1 MQQSRLR
8 KSLILRFPNACRF
21 WHRAQKRQREQFCF
35 QALLRTENGAAIC
48 NMCFCLH
55 GELCKEW
62 WLNVDLKE
70 LLPQSIVA
78 WMWSEYC
85 NCFFNMRFSSSS
97 CALRFCNSLF
107 RCPLFWHASMPKCAH
122 KARRRGAVPDS
133 QALILSN
140 NSTLTAKL
148 PALKKYEILL
158 FKTAEIFFG
167 KPYKNLTPTN
177 RQFQL
182 DNSSLKV

>member
-1 MQQSRLR
+1 MSGFFLPKPLFANGFIHLLTKASSTVMQQSRLR

-78 WMWSEYC
+78 WVWSEYC

-107 RCPLFWHASMPKCAH
+107 RCPLFWHASRSLWDNGKREKSQCSKNACF
-122 KARRRGAVPDS
+122 GNAV
-133 QALILSN
+133 
-140 NSTLTAKL
+140 
-148 PALKKYEILL
+148 
-158 FKTAEIFFG
+158 
-167 KPYKNLTPTN
+167 
-177 RQFQL
+177 
-182 DNSSLKV
+182 